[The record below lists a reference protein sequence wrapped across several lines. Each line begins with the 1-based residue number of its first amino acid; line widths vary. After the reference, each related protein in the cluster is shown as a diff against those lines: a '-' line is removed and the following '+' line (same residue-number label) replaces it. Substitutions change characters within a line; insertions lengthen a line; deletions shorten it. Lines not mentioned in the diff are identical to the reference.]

1 MNLSVTGS
9 ANAVF
14 AQQSQ
19 TQSVK
24 YSGHHHHH
32 GGGGGGS
39 SAATDVTSPSFSDID
54 EQTAA
59 SSSQAT
65 VNGLTAADLQNQV
78 AAASVLS
85 QSQLQSMLLQSG
97 SAAW

>member
-14 AQQSQ
+14 QQQSQ
-19 TQSVK
+19 TQTVK

-32 GGGGGGS
+32 GGGGG
-39 SAATDVTSPSFSDID
+39 D

-59 SSSQAT
+59 SASQAT